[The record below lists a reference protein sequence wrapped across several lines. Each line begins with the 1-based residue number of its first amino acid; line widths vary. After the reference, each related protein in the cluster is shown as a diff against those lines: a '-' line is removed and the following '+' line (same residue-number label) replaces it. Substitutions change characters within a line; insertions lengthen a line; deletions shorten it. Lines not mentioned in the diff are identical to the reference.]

1 LRLARIAILS
11 ALAGECSTELA
22 AVVSRRGRTAYD
34 LMKRPIR
41 MISASL
47 VLALYGGGLIE
58 SFAQSPA
65 TVPARAS
72 RSGTS
77 TWVFAVSGDSRNCGD
92 VVMPAIA
99 ASVKKEGAA
108 FYWHLGDF
116 RKISDF
122 DEDMQHRP
130 DHLAKPLSI
139 SSYQAGAWDDFIEN
153 QIAAFGRTP
162 VYLGIGNHETTRPKT
177 REEYLL
183 RFASWID
190 TPALRNQR
198 LRDDAHASMLRTYYR
213 WTESGVDFITLDN
226 ATREEFDSDQMA
238 WLDKTLAADSSN
250 ARIHTIVLGMHEALP
265 ESISKDH
272 SMNESMD
279 GTESGRRVYADLLKA
294 QREAHKRV
302 YVLASHS
309 HYFMDGIFNTDYW
322 RAHGGVLPGWIVGT
336 AGAERYPLPADSAS
350 ARAAETNVYGFLLA
364 TVKPDGAI
372 DFAFQPVREP
382 DVPAPVVD
390 RYGQPFVHWCF
401 TENSVA
407 H

>member
-1 LRLARIAILS
+1 
-11 ALAGECSTELA
+11 
-22 AVVSRRGRTAYD
+22 
-34 LMKRPIR
+34 MKRPIR